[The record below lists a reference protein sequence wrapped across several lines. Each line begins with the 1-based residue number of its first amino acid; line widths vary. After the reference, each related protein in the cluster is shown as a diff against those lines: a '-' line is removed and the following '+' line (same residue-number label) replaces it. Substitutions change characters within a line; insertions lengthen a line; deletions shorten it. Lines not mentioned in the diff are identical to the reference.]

1 MSREGRWLLCIM
13 RRLFR
18 QRWPTLRTQPAL
30 CTLHSPLLHNNR
42 AHCSTEKKV
51 GANNAWAPAAKPLNR
66 GSHRLHHAPQSP
78 QAPTCD
84 KNPFPVAQ
92 NEVQAKMLFS
102 IVRWQKSNIISYT
115 CTLSHMSI
123 FHVWSSLNELCKV
136 YTPKMRRFIDW
147 FIGTYHRVD
156 CWWCCWLFSVFSWD
170 IRIY

>member
-1 MSREGRWLLCIM
+1 MCIM

-30 CTLHSPLLHNNR
+30 CTLHSPALLHNNR

-66 GSHRLHHAPQSP
+66 GFHQLHHAPQSP
-78 QAPTCD
+78 QAYTCD

-102 IVRWQKSNIISYT
+102 FVRCQKSNIISYT
-115 CTLSHMSI
+115 STLSYRQSSFFMFRILKMSPLK
-123 FHVWSSLNELCKV
+123 FK
-136 YTPKMRRFIDW
+136 PKRRD
-147 FIGTYHRVD
+147 GNTEK
-156 CWWCCWLFSVFSWD
+156 L
-170 IRIY
+170 

>member
-1 MSREGRWLLCIM
+1 MLINNHYHYLYEYDDTRQMSREGRWLLCIM

-66 GSHRLHHAPQSP
+66 GSHQLHHAPQSP

-115 CTLSHMSI
+115 RTLSHMSI
-123 FHVWSSLNELCKV
+123 FHVGVLWMSSVKF
-136 YTPKMRRFIDW
+136 TPQR
-147 FIGTYHRVD
+147 
-156 CWWCCWLFSVFSWD
+156 WD
-170 IRIY
+170 GL

>member
-1 MSREGRWLLCIM
+1 MYNAASL
-13 RRLFR
+13 
-18 QRWPTLRTQPAL
+18 PPAMANTSDPA
-30 CTLHSPLLHNNR
+30 CTLHFALSTAPLLYNNR
-42 AHCSTEKKV
+42 AHCSTEKEV

-136 YTPKMRRFIDW
+136 YTPKMRRLID
-147 FIGTYHRVD
+147 
-156 CWWCCWLFSVFSWD
+156 
-170 IRIY
+170 